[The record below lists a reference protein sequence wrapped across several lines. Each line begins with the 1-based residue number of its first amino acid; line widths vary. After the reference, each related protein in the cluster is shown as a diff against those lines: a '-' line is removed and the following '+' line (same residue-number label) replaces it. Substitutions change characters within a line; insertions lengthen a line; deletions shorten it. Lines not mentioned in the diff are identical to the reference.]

1 MRIDAESRTGGNWQ
15 NGGMHLI
22 AIEGPTAAESLWLD
36 IGVAAA
42 CLSALLFGIGYLIR
56 NRRGR

>member
-1 MRIDAESRTGGNWQ
+1 ML
-15 NGGMHLI
+15 LI

-42 CLSALLFGIGYLIR
+42 CLVSLLLGISYLIR